1 MARFVRQNGQW
12 VDASSGAPMLTDDM
26 RRRPIACPTVISDIP
41 EYRSPVD
48 GRVIGSRSERRDDLK
63 RNGAV
68 EYEPSLSPTRGK
80 IKNHAF
86 AAKRG
91 FTVSEE
97 YRDYDASAR
106 IRAREAAEN
115 AKADV

>member
-12 VDASSGAPMLTDDM
+12 VDSSSGAPMLTDDM

-63 RNGAV
+63 RNNCV
-68 EYEPSLSPTRGK
+68 EYEPSLSPTKGK
-80 IKNHAF
+80 LKNKAF
-86 AAKRG
+86 CEKRG
-91 FTVSEE
+91 LQVSEE
-97 YRDYDASAR
+97 YR
-106 IRAREAAEN
+106 
-115 AKADV
+115 